1 MFAPVWATRL
11 SRKPHSLWPW
21 LDCLAADMPFRVG
34 SMPQESYD
42 YDLLVIGSGPAGKRA
57 AIQGAKLEKRV
68 AVVERTTVLGGVSVN
83 LGTIPSKTLRE
94 AALELSGYRSREFYG
109 ASYTVK
115 QNITMQDLLVRTN
128 KVIHHE
134 IDVTRHQ
141 LMRNGVEVI
150 PAAAS
155 FAGPDT
161 VRLDYSDGSTSRTVK
176 AQSIVIA
183 CGTDTTRDSHVP
195 FDGTHIFTSD
205 EVMQLDRLP
214 RTLAVVG
221 AGVIGC
227 EYASIFAALG
237 VRVTLIDK
245 RDRLLPFV
253 DHEIVDEFCHHLR
266 EDRVTLR
273 LNESVGRLE
282 IIEDE
287 HGPRVRLHL
296 DSGKTIITEKALY
309 SVGRTGATS
318 KLNLA
323 EAGLTADNRG
333 RLVVDEHYRTQVPG
347 IYAVGDMI
355 GFPALAST
363 SMEQGRL
370 AVCDAFGVKAQS
382 VPERFPYGIY
392 AVPEISMVG
401 RNEEE
406 LSEAATPYEIGKARY
421 KEIARGQILG
431 DVTGLLKLI
440 FHSETRQLLGVHIIG
455 EGASE
460 LIHIGQAV
468 LSFDG
473 KIDYFI
479 ETVFNY
485 PTLAEC
491 YKVAAFDGINRLGI
505 FEEEVSSV

>member
-1 MFAPVWATRL
+1 MRV
-11 SRKPHSLWPW
+11 SL
-21 LDCLAADMPFRVG
+21 
-34 SMPQESYD
+34 
-42 YDLLVIGSGPAGKRA
+42 AG
-57 AIQGAKLEKRV
+57 I
-68 AVVERTTVLGGVSVN
+68 
-83 LGTIPSKTLRE
+83 
-94 AALELSGYRSREFYG
+94 YG

-115 QNITMQDLLVRTN
+115 QHITMQDLLFRTDR
-128 KVIHHE
+128 VIQHE

-141 LMRNGVEVI
+141 LMRNRVELI
-150 PAAAS
+150 AATACS
-155 FAGPDT
+155 VGPNSL
-161 VRLDYSDGSTSRTVK
+161 RLDYVDAATSRTVTAK
-176 AQSIVIA
+176 KIVIA
-183 CGTDTTRDSHVP
+183 AGAETTRAPNIP
-195 FDGTHIFTSD
+195 FDGERIFTSD
-205 EVMQLDRLP
+205 DVLQLDRLP

-266 EDRVTLR
+266 ENRATLR

-296 DSGKTIITEKALY
+296 DSGKTIVAEKALY

-323 EAGLTADNRG
+323 EAGLAPDDRG
-333 RLVVDEHYRTQVPG
+333 RLVVDEHYRTRVPG
-347 IYAVGDMI
+347 IYAVGDII

-370 AVCDAFGVKAQS
+370 AVCHAFGVKAQS

-401 RNEEE
+401 KNEEE
-406 LSEAATPYEIGKARY
+406 LSEASVPYEIGKARY

-431 DVTGLLKLI
+431 DITGLLKLI
-440 FHSETRQLLGVHIIG
+440 FHSETRHLLGVHIIG

-468 LSFDG
+468 MSFG
-473 KIDYFI
+473 RKIDYFI
-479 ETVFNY
+479 DTVFNY

-491 YKVAAFDGINRLGI
+491 YKVAAFDGINRRGI